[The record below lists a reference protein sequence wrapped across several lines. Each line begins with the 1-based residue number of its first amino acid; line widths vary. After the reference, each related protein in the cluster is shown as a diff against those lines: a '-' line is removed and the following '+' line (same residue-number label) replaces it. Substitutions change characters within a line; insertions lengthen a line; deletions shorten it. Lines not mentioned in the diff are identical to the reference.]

1 MGWFNTPELSS
12 VPDITYLFPPF
23 KNKVDIFI
31 MALSILWTGLVIWV
45 NITSPVS
52 SADLATVSNVLSVS
66 LGFLLPLY
74 LSNCI
79 QKNREGM
86 RLFEAYCGDIIGLAW
101 QVRTYSEKI
110 HHKIDKTDN
119 SEESIEL
126 QGKIFTILKNLPYVI
141 KHIFRDDYNYN
152 ELVELKNGKYK
163 KKSLHEFLGR
173 NQKKEEVINTMMF
186 QLVRELRHV
195 SYFTLND
202 DESTLKDAKKDY
214 ESIVTAQYSS
224 VFLTQMMKKWN
235 DIYASYGASAS
246 IVQYKEPAIFIY
258 VMYSALIV
266 YIGIL
271 PFSFEEKNQ
280 YSNMVNTLLIVYF
293 FLSLKTAGQLL
304 QNPFVELSKGS
315 SAVFATVTETAKRA
329 ENSIETIRTFDEVST
344 KSRIKSFKYF

>member
-1 MGWFNTPELSS
+1 
-12 VPDITYLFPPF
+12 
-23 KNKVDIFI
+23 
-31 MALSILWTGLVIWV
+31 
-45 NITSPVS
+45 
-52 SADLATVSNVLSVS
+52 
-66 LGFLLPLY
+66 
-74 LSNCI
+74 
-79 QKNREGM
+79 M

-110 HHKIDKTDN
+110 HHIINKDDN
-119 SEESIEL
+119 SDDSKKL
-126 QGKIFTILKNLPYVI
+126 QDRIFTILKNLPYVI
-141 KHIFRDDYNYN
+141 KHIFRDDYNYD
-152 ELVELKNGKYK
+152 ELVGDKDDLRK
-163 KKSLHEFLGR
+163 LLVR

-186 QLVRELRHV
+186 QLVRELRRV
-195 SYFTLND
+195 SYFTLKD
-202 DESTLKDAKKDY
+202 DKSILKDAKKDY
-214 ESIVTAQYSS
+214 ESIATAQYSS

-304 QNPFVELSKGS
+304 QNPFVELSKGR
-315 SAVFATVTETAKRA
+315 SAVFATVTEAARRA
-329 ENSIETIRTFDEVST
+329 DKSIEKIRVFEEVST
-344 KSRIKSFKYF
+344 KVGKKSFKYF

>member
-1 MGWFNTPELSS
+1 MGCCNTPKLSS
-12 VPDITYLFPPF
+12 LPDITYLFPPF
-23 KNKVDIFI
+23 KNKYDVLI
-31 MALSILWTGLVIWV
+31 MGLAILWTGLVIWA

-110 HHKIDKTDN
+110 HHVINKSDN
-119 SEESIEL
+119 SEESQKL
-126 QGKIFTILKNLPYVI
+126 QDNIFTILKNLPYVI
-141 KHIFRDDYNYN
+141 KHIFRDDYNYK
-152 ELVELKNGKYK
+152 ELVDN
-163 KKSLHEFLGR
+163 KSDLNKLLGG
-173 NQKKEEVINTMMF
+173 NQHKEEVINTMMF
-186 QLVRELRHV
+186 QLVRELRRV
-195 SYFTLND
+195 SYFTLKD
-202 DESTLKDAKKDY
+202 DGSTLKDAKKDDG
-214 ESIVTAQYSS
+214 SIVTAQYSS

-271 PFSFEEKNQ
+271 PFSFEEKNE

-315 SAVFATVTETAKRA
+315 SAVFATVTEAARRA
-329 ENSIETIRTFDEVST
+329 EISIEKIKIFNESATTEKNLYRYH
-344 KSRIKSFKYF
+344 KSIKYF